1 MTTEGLNISKGN
13 HKVEIYTTPACAY
26 CRMAKD
32 YFERNNISYSEYD
45 VSKDISK
52 RQEML
57 DKTHQFGVPVI
68 VINGKIVLGFD
79 RTKINQL
86 LGL

>member
-1 MTTEGLNISKGN
+1 
-13 HKVEIYTTPACAY
+13 
-26 CRMAKD
+26 MAKE
-32 YFERNNISYSEYD
+32 YFKENGVSYDDYD
-45 VSKDISK
+45 VSKDLTR

-79 RTKINQL
+79 RPKINKL
-86 LGL
+86 LGLK